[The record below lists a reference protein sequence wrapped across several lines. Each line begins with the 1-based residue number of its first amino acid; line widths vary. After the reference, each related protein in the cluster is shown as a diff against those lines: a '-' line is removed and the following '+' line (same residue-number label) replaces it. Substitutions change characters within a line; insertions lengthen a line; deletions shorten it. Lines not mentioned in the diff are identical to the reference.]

1 MEIIEKRYLQVSN
14 KSYDTRMKY
23 KDLIRI
29 ALNKGIA
36 IVRIEADH
44 YQLMSALDR
53 DYVATDFFGTLRQLA
68 DYIEDL

>member
-1 MEIIEKRYLQVSN
+1 
-14 KSYDTRMKY
+14 MKY

-44 YQLMSALDR
+44 YQLMSALDQ
-53 DYVATDFFGTLRQLA
+53 DYVATDFFGTLKELA
-68 DYIEDL
+68 DHIEDL

>member
-1 MEIIEKRYLQVSN
+1 
-14 KSYDTRMKY
+14 MKY

>member
-1 MEIIEKRYLQVSN
+1 
-14 KSYDTRMKY
+14 MKY

-44 YQLMSALDR
+44 YQLMSALDQ
-53 DYVATDFFGTLRQLA
+53 DCVATDFFGTLKQLA

>member
-14 KSYDTRMKY
+14 KSYDSRMKY

-29 ALNKGIA
+29 ALNKGIV

-44 YQLMSALDR
+44 YQLMSALDQ
-53 DYVATDFFGTLRQLA
+53 DYVATDFFGTLKHLA

>member
-14 KSYDTRMKY
+14 KSYNPRIKY

-44 YQLMSALDR
+44 YQLMSALDQ
-53 DYVATDFFGTLRQLA
+53 DYVATDFFRTLRQLA